1 MTDRYLSERA
11 PEPKWFGLRQMSIYE
26 EIKTVNA
33 RPKIVGPWSIAVIVV
48 AMLWSSPA
56 LAQDDLE
63 EEQEA
68 AAEAALPEI
77 DEEHPLYWAEMRDVY
92 TMQQRPFLKEGRIS
106 ATLYGGVIP
115 NNIFQQ
121 YFPVGLRL
129 SYYMM
134 ENIGVEVS
142 TSYAFSRDA
151 SINEIIVDQDGIGAE
166 ERPLIGDSQLSH
178 TTLGVKWS
186 PVYGKFSFADS
197 RLFYF
202 DMYAFAGA
210 GLAVVQTQTSFGD
223 DPSTTAK
230 PEGVVGAGMALYT
243 SDNLGFQADYRQFIF
258 QKVDPPGG
266 VANPS
271 EISLGATWFF

>member
-1 MTDRYLSERA
+1 M
-11 PEPKWFGLRQMSIYE
+11 
-26 EIKTVNA
+26 NA
-33 RPKIVGPWSIAVIVV
+33 RTKIFGPWSIAVLVA

-56 LAQDDLE
+56 VAQLDLDE
-63 EEQEA
+63 EEEE
-68 AAEAALPEI
+68 AAEAAMPDV
-77 DEEHPLYWAEMRDVY
+77 DEDDPLFWAQMREVY
-92 TMQQRPFLKEGRIS
+92 TMQQRPFMKDGRFA

-115 NNIFQQ
+115 NNIFEQ

-129 SYYMM
+129 NYYFM
-134 ENIGVEVS
+134 ENIGLELS
-142 TSYAFSRDA
+142 GSYAFSTDA
-151 SINEIIVDQDGIGAE
+151 SINDMLVDPSGIDADDP
-166 ERPLIGDSQLSH
+166 PLIGDSQVSH
-178 TTLGVKWS
+178 TTLGVTWS
-186 PVYGKFSFADS
+186 PVYGKFAFMED

-243 SDNLGFQADYRQFIF
+243 GENLGFRADFRQFIF